1 MIWQEDVKQV
11 IMLTNL
17 MEGIKVNNNI
27 KSLNDHIMSF
37 TIILE
42 TYWGIIHSYFLVEV
56 RAVLAKFTNNFGV
69 R

>member
-17 MEGIKVNNNI
+17 MEGIKVI
-27 KSLNDHIMSF
+27 IYMKYWNDHVMSF
-37 TIILE
+37 IIILE
-42 TYWGIIHSYFLVEV
+42 TYWGIIHFYFLVEV